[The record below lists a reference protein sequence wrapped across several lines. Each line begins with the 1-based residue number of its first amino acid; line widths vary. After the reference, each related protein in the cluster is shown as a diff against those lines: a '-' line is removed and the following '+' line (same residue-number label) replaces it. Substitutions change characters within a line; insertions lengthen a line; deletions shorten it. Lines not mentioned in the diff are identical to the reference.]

1 MDLNASSM
9 SELLETSLALILSA
23 METFSTRLT
32 NLLIFL
38 SHCFSVDQL

>member
-9 SELLETSLALILSA
+9 SEMLETSLALILSA

-32 NLLIFL
+32 NLLIFFKSL
-38 SHCFSVDQL
+38 F